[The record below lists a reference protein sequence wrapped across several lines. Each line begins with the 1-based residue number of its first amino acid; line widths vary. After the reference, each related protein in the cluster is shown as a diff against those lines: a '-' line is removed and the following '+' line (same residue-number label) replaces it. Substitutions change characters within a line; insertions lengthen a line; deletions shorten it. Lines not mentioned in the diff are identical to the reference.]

1 MTCSTC
7 SGFVGGGLSFTGRSL
22 PTTDQPHKNQ
32 QIHIL
37 ITLKNNVKMSKRGNQ
52 DEHEKRTEMP
62 DEEMGEFE
70 DMWEDEFASEEE
82 AIASASEAEAEEVE
96 MEEEK
101 DTYLPGQAIAEDE
114 VLIADLSVYEM
125 LHSMNMEWPCLS
137 FDFLHDALGQD
148 RRSVRPPTL
157 VP

>member
-1 MTCSTC
+1 
-7 SGFVGGGLSFTGRSL
+7 
-22 PTTDQPHKNQ
+22 
-32 QIHIL
+32 
-37 ITLKNNVKMSKRGNQ
+37 MSKRGNQ

-70 DMWEDEFASEEE
+70 DMWEDEFASDEE
-82 AIASASEAEAEEVE
+82 AIASASEAEAEEEVE
-96 MEEEK
+96 MEVEK

-137 FDFLHDALGQD
+137 FDFLHDGLGQD

-157 VP
+157 FP